1 VALRFPGT
9 RLFWDA
15 PGMRF
20 SNMPEADEFIQHQYR
35 AGWSL

>member
-1 VALRFPGT
+1 MRFPGT

-15 PGMRF
+15 PSMKVT
-20 SNMPEADEFIQHQYR
+20 NLPDADSFVQHQYR